1 LTAPV
6 DRDGAAR
13 AIAAFLEALGYDP
26 RSTEFAGTPERVVAA
41 FADELLRGRDVD
53 LGALLRDGSEP
64 VKSDSGGLVI
74 VRGVQAVT
82 VCPHHLLPGLGSA
95 IVAYLPGRRL
105 LGLGAI
111 ARLVDACSR
120 RPTLQEHIG
129 ERIVAALM
137 EHAGARGAFCELELL
152 HTCFA
157 TRGAEQPDGRLV
169 TVARAGELA
178 RADALA
184 ELSLALGAQRTR

>member
-1 LTAPV
+1 VRV
-6 DRDGAAR
+6 DRDGGAR

-26 RSTEFAGTPERVVAA
+26 RSPEFAGTPERVVAA

-64 VKSDSGGLVI
+64 TNTDAGGLVI

-95 IVAYLPGRRL
+95 IVAYLPGTRL
-105 LGLGAI
+105 IGLGAI
-111 ARLVDACSR
+111 ARLVDACAR

-129 ERIVAALM
+129 ERVVSALI

-157 TRGAEQPDGRLV
+157 ARGAEQPEGRLV
-169 TVARAGELA
+169 TVARAGELG
-178 RADALA
+178 RADAFA
-184 ELSLALGAQRTR
+184 ELSLALSVQRSR

>member
-1 LTAPV
+1 VRV
-6 DRDGAAR
+6 DRDGGAR

-26 RSTEFAGTPERVVAA
+26 RSPEFAGTPERVVAA

-64 VKSDSGGLVI
+64 ARTRAGGLVI
-74 VRGVQAVT
+74 VRGIQAVT

-95 IVAYLPGRRL
+95 IVAYLPGERL
-105 LGLGAI
+105 IGLGAI
-111 ARLVDACSR
+111 ARLVDACAR

-129 ERIVAALM
+129 ERVVSALI

-157 TRGAEQPDGRLV
+157 ARGAEQPEGRLV
-169 TVARAGELA
+169 TVARAGELG
-178 RADALA
+178 RADAFA
-184 ELSLALGAQRTR
+184 ELSLALSVQRAR

>member
-1 LTAPV
+1 VRV
-6 DRDGAAR
+6 DRDGGAR

-26 RSTEFAGTPERVVAA
+26 RSPEFAGTPERVVAA

-64 VKSDSGGLVI
+64 TKTDAGGLVL

-95 IVAYLPGRRL
+95 IVAYLPGTRL
-105 LGLGAI
+105 IGLGAI
-111 ARLVDACSR
+111 ARLVDACAR
-120 RPTLQEHIG
+120 RPTLQEHVG
-129 ERIVAALM
+129 ERVVSALI

-157 TRGAEQPDGRLV
+157 ARGAEQPEGRLV

-178 RADALA
+178 RADAFA
-184 ELSLALGAQRTR
+184 ELSLALSAQRTR